1 MINCIG
7 LLGKGSAACPG
18 KAMAKKGAAASHANK
33 RIDFLRASMAVMA
46 GAMAPVE

>member
-7 LLGKGSAACPG
+7 LLGKGSAASPG
-18 KAMAKKGAAASHANK
+18 KAMTKKGAAADQTTR

-46 GAMAPVE
+46 GAMALVE